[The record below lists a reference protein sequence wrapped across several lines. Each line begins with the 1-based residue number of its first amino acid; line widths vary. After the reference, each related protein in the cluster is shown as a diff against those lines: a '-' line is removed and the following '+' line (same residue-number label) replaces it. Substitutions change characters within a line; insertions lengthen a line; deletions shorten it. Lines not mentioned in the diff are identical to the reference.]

1 MHTKVF
7 SIVFLLVFLLCQ
19 VSRAW
24 AGEPQINGE
33 TAVLIDAKSAKV
45 LYGKEENKRM
55 YPASTTKI
63 LTALIALER
72 ADLQDVVTIGPN
84 PSKAGGT
91 SIWLQE
97 GEKLTLEEL
106 LYALLLNSANDAG
119 VAIAEHIAG
128 SVEAFAELA
137 NNRAKELGARNTHF
151 VNPHGMPNKDHY
163 SAAYDLA
170 LIGRAAMQNAKFRT
184 IVSTV
189 HHQVPRADPE
199 AQKYLFNHNKLIWSE
214 QFGYKGATG
223 IKTGY
228 TVEAGQCIVASAERN
243 GQELIAVVLR
253 SEGSN
258 TWTDATKLL
267 DYGFAN
273 FTTHQ
278 LISRG
283 KIMANLPVQY
293 GKGTIDL
300 LAKEDFFY
308 TFTKQSSANLQV
320 STEPVEE
327 VIAPV
332 TKGQVLG
339 AVVIRD
345 GEKEVGRVDL
355 VATQAVERDWQALL
369 KSRAKWLIPSLV
381 VLLWIRRRIIVNRRK
396 RQRLARR
403 MKYYKDGL

>member
-1 MHTKVF
+1 MQRKVF
-7 SIVFLLVFLLCQ
+7 SIIFLLVLLVCQ
-19 VSRAW
+19 VSWAW

-33 TAVLIDAKSAKV
+33 TAVLIDAKSGKV
-45 LYGKEENKRM
+45 LYGKEENKKM

-72 ADLQDVVTIGPN
+72 ANLQDVVTIGPN

-91 SIWLQE
+91 SMWLQP

-128 SVEAFAELA
+128 SVEAFAEIA
-137 NNRAKELGARNTHF
+137 NNRAKELGALNTHF

-163 SAAYDLA
+163 STAYDMA

-184 IVSTV
+184 IVGTV
-189 HHQVPRADPE
+189 NHQVSRADSE
-199 AQKYLFNHNKLIWSE
+199 AQKYLFNHNKLIWSK

-228 TVEAGQCIVASAERN
+228 TVEAGQCIVASAERD

-258 TWTDATKLL
+258 IWTDASKLL

-278 LISRG
+278 LVSRG

-293 GKGTIDL
+293 GKDTVNL
-300 LAKEDFFY
+300 LAKDDFYY
-308 TFTKQSSANLQV
+308 TFTKQSSTNLQI

-327 VIAPV
+327 VSAPV

-355 VATQAVERDWQALL
+355 VAAQAVERDWQAIL
-369 KSRAKWLIPSLV
+369 KNMTKWVIPPLV
-381 VLLWIRRRIIVNRRK
+381 FLLWIRRRIIANRRR

-403 MKYYKDGL
+403 MKYYDGL